1 MVREKKPKILRD
13 KEKNKIIRYIW
24 VLFETEEE
32 KEERKKKRSIMK
44 DTFWTRR
51 SLLWA

>member
-13 KEKNKIIRYIW
+13 KVKNKIIRYIW
-24 VLFETEEE
+24 VLFEAEEE

-44 DTFWTRR
+44 DTF
-51 SLLWA
+51 